1 MGKTD
6 KMDRMEE
13 VSVQLKSRMLA
24 SFLYVSSDLGMW
36 CFGEDARFYYS
47 TCPNETEIRILLE
60 ISGILDFL
68 YEKKEGWD
76 KPVMLSDDL
85 GTVWVA
91 EHMYRDG
98 KPDLLFMMGPVFF
111 SETSAKALDQAL
123 LKKDTSIEIKRQIS
137 RLIVAVPV
145 ILRPTFT
152 GYIKMLHFVIT
163 GEQLRMEE
171 IHYRDVREQL
181 KGQEGETES
190 DSQERK
196 PLGDITDYD
205 RVNKGEKIM
214 LRAIQEGN
222 LNYGQVFEEELQY
235 GDGYISDCGND
246 IRDAKNTVL
255 VFNALCCRAA
265 IDGGVPAGI
274 AKKMEL
280 ANTGLIEASTSI
292 TELTNV
298 NRKLLD
304 EYVKRVHACKEKP
317 LISEEIQS
325 CCDYIKANVHN
336 AISAESVAAEFG
348 YSPYYFTKKFYREM
362 GIRITDYIKRVRVEY
377 AKVELLASRKSIQ
390 EISDS
395 LQFSTRS
402 YFGKVFSDLVGV
414 SPAVYREQNRL
425 HTFERKL

>member
-1 MGKTD
+1 MGKAD

-13 VSVQLKSRMLA
+13 VSVELKSRMLA
-24 SFLYVSSDLGMW
+24 SFLYVSSNLGMW
-36 CFGEDARFYYS
+36 CFGKDAAFFYS
-47 TCPNETEIRILLE
+47 TCPNEAEIRILLE

-68 YEKKEGWD
+68 YERKEGWD

-98 KPDLLFMMGPVFF
+98 RPELLFIMGPVFF
-111 SETSAKALDQAL
+111 SETSVKTLDQAL
-123 LKKDTSIEIKRQIS
+123 LKKDTSVEIKRRIS
-137 RLIVAVPV
+137 RLIVSVPV
-145 ILRPTFT
+145 ILHPTFNC
-152 GYIKMLHFVIT
+152 YIKMLHFVIT

-171 IHYRDVREQL
+171 VLYRDVRNQPKGRDEEAEANL
-181 KGQEGETES
+181 K
-190 DSQERK
+190 ERK
-196 PLGDITDYD
+196 PLGGMTDFD
-205 RVNKGEKIM
+205 RVNKGERIM
-214 LRAIQEGN
+214 LRAVREGN

-235 GDGYISDCGND
+235 GDGYVSDSGND

-280 ANTGLIEASTSI
+280 ANTGLIEASASI

-325 CCDYIKANVHN
+325 CCDYIKSNVHN
-336 AISAESVAAEFG
+336 PISAESVAAQFG

-377 AKVELLASRKSIQ
+377 AKVELLASKKSIQ

-402 YFGKVFSDLVGV
+402 YFGKVFSDIVGV
-414 SPAVYREQNRL
+414 SPAVYREQNGIRS
-425 HTFERKL
+425 RS

>member
-13 VSVQLKSRMLA
+13 VSVELKSRMLA
-24 SFLYVSSDLGMW
+24 SFLYVSSNLGMW

-47 TCPNETEIRILLE
+47 TCPNEAEIRILLE

-68 YEKKEGWD
+68 YERKEGWN

-91 EHMYRDG
+91 EHMYRGG
-98 KPDLLFMMGPVFF
+98 KPELLFIMGPVFF
-111 SETSAKALDQAL
+111 SESSVKTLDQAL
-123 LKKDTSIEIKRQIS
+123 LKKDTSIEIKRRIS
-137 RLIVAVPV
+137 RLIVSVPV
-145 ILRPTFT
+145 ILHPTFN
-152 GYIKMLHFVIT
+152 GYVKMLHFVIT

-171 IHYRDVREQL
+171 VLYRDVREQP
-181 KGQEGETES
+181 KGRDEEAEANLE
-190 DSQERK
+190 ERK
-196 PLGDITDYD
+196 PLGGMTDFD
-205 RVNKGEKIM
+205 RVNKGERIM
-214 LRAIQEGN
+214 LRAIREGN
-222 LNYGQVFEEELQY
+222 LNYRQVFEEELQY
-235 GDGYISDCGND
+235 GNGYVSDSGND

-280 ANTGLIEASTSI
+280 ANTGLIEASASI

-298 NRKLLD
+298 NTKLLD
-304 EYVKRVHACKEKP
+304 EYVKKVHGCKEKP
-317 LISEEIQS
+317 LISEEIQN

-336 AISAESVAAEFG
+336 PISAESVAAQFG

-377 AKVELLASRKSIQ
+377 AKVDLLASRKSVQ
-390 EISDS
+390 EIGDS

-402 YFGKVFSDLVGV
+402 YFGKVFSDIVGV
-414 SPAVYREQNRL
+414 SPAVYREQNGIGSRD
-425 HTFERKL
+425 